1 MSRLHI
7 FIILFLA
14 GLGTT
19 PAAPVHI
26 LQIGGQVQI
35 RRGMDESW
43 SLANAGASLEDMDS
57 IMTGPESGV
66 TLQLADGTL
75 FRLGSLAMIDIADL
89 RRLSQQ
95 EMFLYIMSQKVDKL
109 PAPPAGTR
117 LEIGSVSVVH
127 GENKA
132 AGAPANAS
140 SDFADKE
147 FNGARALQQQR
158 FYTNAI
164 VKYHKLR
171 KSYEHVSVCGLLQYE
186 LGYCFEQ
193 IQQPGQA
200 LDYYLDSRAI
210 LQNNPCHL
218 ADAGERL
225 AFLEAAVQR
234 LTGDAVNRK

>member
-1 MSRLHI
+1 MVS
-7 FIILFLA
+7 
-14 GLGTT
+14 T
-19 PAAPVHI
+19 PF
-26 LQIGGQVQI
+26 
-35 RRGMDESW
+35 
-43 SLANAGASLEDMDS
+43 S
-57 IMTGPESGV
+57 IE
-66 TLQLADGTL
+66 
-75 FRLGSLAMIDIADL
+75 
-89 RRLSQQ
+89 
-95 EMFLYIMSQKVDKL
+95 

-186 LGYCFEQ
+186 L
-193 IQQPGQA
+193 A
-200 LDYYLDSRAI
+200 
-210 LQNNPCHL
+210 HL
-218 ADAGERL
+218 YHCR
-225 AFLEAAVQR
+225 V
-234 LTGDAVNRK
+234 